1 MADRKMNL
9 GRERKLDFSTL
20 EQTGDAPWRYPE
32 LELTDATRTAPPV
45 VDEDTTGKLIAP
57 VDALDDEGPELR
69 TAFSTKAVLIA
80 DLLRDTFSRRFFGR
94 APYRVL
100 RVDEPEG
107 PSTAGGL
114 LARQSISLVAREGS
128 VPSLVCGWVDTAKQE
143 AQLRCYES
151 VALRYASHHGM
162 ELDLSPEHYEGF
174 LETLVETLLSGGIKV
189 RVLVLDEEGVALKQA
204 VAGGG
209 PAPKARGR
217 RAWGSRMLALTFVLG
232 LVAGRLVPWGGVD
245 SALMAVVRGAV
256 AGWTHVSARVGATP
270 AD

>member
-20 EQTGDAPWRYPE
+20 ENNGDASWQYPE
-32 LELTDATRTAPPV
+32 LELTGATRTAPPV
-45 VDEDTTGKLIAP
+45 PDEDTTGKLIAP
-57 VDALDDEGPELR
+57 LDEEPELR
-69 TAFSTKAVLIA
+69 TAFSTRAVLIA

-128 VPSLVCGWVDTAKQE
+128 APSVVCGWVDTAKQE

-162 ELDLSPEHYEGF
+162 ELDLSPEHYERF

-204 VAGGG
+204 QAVEGGG
-209 PAPKARGR
+209 PVPGARGR
-217 RAWGSRMLALTFVLG
+217 RGWGSRMVVLTFVLG
-232 LVAGRLVPWGGVD
+232 LVAGRLVPWSGVD
-245 SALMAVVRGAV
+245 SALVAVVRGAV
-256 AGWTHVSARVGATP
+256 AAWTDVSARVGA
-270 AD
+270 AR

>member
-20 EQTGDAPWRYPE
+20 ENKGDASWQYPE
-32 LELTDATRTAPPV
+32 LELTGATRTAPPV
-45 VDEDTTGKLIAP
+45 PEEDTTGNLAAP
-57 VDALDDEGPELR
+57 LEEEPEPLR

-114 LARQSISLVAREGS
+114 LARQAISLVAREGS
-128 VPSLVCGWVDTAKQE
+128 APSVVCGWVDTAKEE

-162 ELDLSPEHYEGF
+162 ELDLSPEHYERF
-174 LETLVETLLSGGIKV
+174 LETLVETLISGGIKV
-189 RVLVLDEEGVALKQA
+189 RVLVLDEEGIALKQA
-204 VAGGG
+204 QAVEGGA
-209 PAPKARGR
+209 PASKARGR
-217 RAWGSRMLALTFVLG
+217 RGWGSRMVALTFVLG

-245 SALMAVVRGAV
+245 SAAVAVVRGAV
-256 AGWTHVSARVGATP
+256 AAWTNMSARVGAGP
-270 AD
+270 